1 MNNLEQLQNSQEY
14 DVEYQK
20 SAGEQL
26 EKLKSSIENTVELS
40 PKDAEAQTEKARLEA
55 LETAISVESGGKEK
69 KKAKAHSAPSRR
81 GSISKKQRNESYA
94 RTIKQVQNEL
104 PIGNRLFSKIIH
116 NSVIE
121 KTSDVIGST
130 IARPNAMLSG
140 AVVAFVLTL
149 LTYTIAKTIGYA
161 LSGFETIAAFI
172 IGWILGII
180 YDYLLVLITG
190 GKEL

>member
-1 MNNLEQLQNSQEY
+1 MNNPEQLQNSQEY
-14 DVEYQK
+14 DVESQK
-20 SAGEQL
+20 SASEQL
-26 EKLKSSIENTVELS
+26 EKLKNSIENTVELS
-40 PKDAEAQTEKARLEA
+40 PKNTEAQTEKARLEA

-69 KKAKAHSAPSRR
+69 KKAKAHSAPSRL

-104 PIGNRLFSKIIH
+104 PIGNRLFSKVIH
-116 NSVIE
+116 NPVIE
-121 KTSDVIGST
+121 KTSDIIGNT

-172 IGWILGII
+172 IGWILGIV